1 MASMLAHTA
10 LLLPVTGV
18 SLRKSSFKSEMKLD
32 VNTRMT
38 TVRPRDSTTL
48 AGAWRKIQGAN
59 DWADLINPLSPL
71 LREELV
77 RYGEL
82 VAACYEAFDLDPR
95 SRRYLNCKYGR
106 TQMLDEV
113 GLGGAGYRVTKYIYA
128 TPDVCAPMRDRN
140 RSRWVGYVAVAFD
153 GDTRRC
159 LGRRDVVVAF
169 RGTVTRAEWAANM
182 MSALRVADL
191 APAELRPEV
200 QAESG
205 FLNLYTSD
213 DSRGSCREQLLGEI
227 GRLVQVYRDE
237 EISITLAGHSMGS
250 ALALLL
256 GYDLAELGL
265 NRVRPGGEPAPIT
278 VYSFGGPRAGN
289 TGFKRR
295 CEELGV
301 KVLRVVN
308 VRDPVTKL
316 PGLLLNESSGGR
328 RAAGIACYAHV
339 GVELGLD
346 FFDLRNPAAV
356 HDLRTYITLLKC
368 PKHAAKEED
377 VNLVDEMM
385 EKAKKMVRQRRRK
398 VGGCPWPWQ
407 DMARQVGNL
416 VQTLSLI

>member
-1 MASMLAHTA
+1 MASMQAHT
-10 LLLPVTGV
+10 LLLPMTGV
-18 SLRKSSFKSEMKLD
+18 PIASSLRKSSFKSEMKLNA
-32 VNTRMT
+32 NTR
-38 TVRPRDSTTL
+38 RDSTL
-48 AGAWRKIQGAN
+48 AGEWRKIQGAN

-71 LREELV
+71 LRDELV

-82 VAACYEAFDLDPR
+82 VAACYKAFDLDPR
-95 SRRYLNCKYGR
+95 SRRYLNCKYGQA
-106 TQMLDEV
+106 QMLDEV
-113 GLGGAGYRVTKYIYA
+113 GLGGAGYQVTKYIYA
-128 TPDVCAPMRDRN
+128 TPDVCAPMRDR
-140 RSRWVGYVAVAFD
+140 SRWVGYVAVAVD
-153 GDTRRC
+153 GDARRC

-182 MSALRVADL
+182 MSALRAADL
-191 APAELRPEV
+191 DPAEPRPEV
-200 QAESG
+200 RAESG

-213 DSRGSCREQLLGEI
+213 DGAIRFGQGSCRKQLLGEI
-227 GRLVQVYRDE
+227 ARLVRVYGGE

-295 CEELGV
+295 CDELGV

-328 RAAGIACYAHV
+328 RAGGVECYAHV

-377 VNLVDEMM
+377 VNLVDQMM
-385 EKAKKMVRQRRRK
+385 EKVKKMVQQQGRK
-398 VGGCPWPWQ
+398 VVGWPWQ
-407 DMARQVGNL
+407 DMVRQVGNL
-416 VQTLSLI
+416 VQTLSMI